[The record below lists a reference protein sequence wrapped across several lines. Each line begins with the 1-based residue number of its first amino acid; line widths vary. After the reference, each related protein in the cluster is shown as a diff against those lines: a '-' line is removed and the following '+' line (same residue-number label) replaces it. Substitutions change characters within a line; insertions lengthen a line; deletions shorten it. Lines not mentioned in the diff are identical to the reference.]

1 MADVDLQ
8 DEPLQV
14 RVMDYDTYSAND
26 LIGKVYFNLN
36 PLLLGSNAEIRSILR
51 PNQSSPGKFLEKTIH
66 QPETL
71 EVNVEKF
78 HFPHFSFQSTD
89 GTLVFTF
96 NKNIN
101 VQKWKVEICLI
112 YPSLFINFRRH

>member
-36 PLLLGSNAEIRSILR
+36 PLLLGSNAEIRSALKPI
-51 PNQSSPGKFLEKTIH
+51 QSAPGMLSGRNKAPFDKEVCYIYFIRNIMDDIVLES
-66 QPETL
+66 
-71 EVNVEKF
+71 
-78 HFPHFSFQSTD
+78 FS
-89 GTLVFTF
+89 
-96 NKNIN
+96 
-101 VQKWKVEICLI
+101 
-112 YPSLFINFRRH
+112 HAA